1 MFDIGFSEL
10 LVIGIVALVVIG
22 PERLPKVARTVGGWL
37 GKLNRY
43 AAQVK
48 DDVNREMKLEE
59 LKKLQEEMRASAQKY
74 EIIAAETEV
83 ALKRDLNPEERLSV
97 ALGVTDSAEAQM
109 AKTDAVAEAELA
121 ATGPHAIIEYAHPKI
136 DRLPVSDS
144 LNESIEADAMPAA
157 WPDADPPWTDSPPEM
172 PTKVPTETPPETPRQ
187 AALF

>member
-59 LKKLQEEMRASAQKY
+59 LKKFQEEMKASAQKY

-97 ALGVTDSAEAQM
+97 ALGVTDSEQAQT
-109 AKTDAVAEAELA
+109 AKTDAEVEAELDA
-121 ATGPHAIIEYAHPKI
+121 AGPRAIIEYAHPEI
-136 DRLPVSDS
+136 DRLPVEES
-144 LNESIEADAMPAA
+144 LNEAIEADAMTADL
-157 WPDADPPWTDSPPEM
+157 PDPDPILIPPPSEAS
-172 PTKVPTETPPETPRQ
+172 RQ

>member
-48 DDVNREMKLEE
+48 DDVNREMTLEE

-97 ALGVTDSAEAQM
+97 ALGVNDSAEAQT
-109 AKTDAVAEAELA
+109 AKTDAVAETELV
-121 ATGPHAIIEYAHPKI
+121 ATGPRAIIEYAHPEI
-136 DRLPVSDS
+136 DRLPISDS
-144 LNESIEADAMPAA
+144 LNELIEADEMQPKGTEVIAA
-157 WPDADPPWTDSPPEM
+157 LTES
-172 PTKVPTETPPETPRQ
+172 PTEAPRQ

>member
-22 PERLPKVARTVGGWL
+22 PERLPKVARTVGSWL

-74 EIIAAETEV
+74 EILAAETEL

-97 ALGVTDSAEAQM
+97 ALGVTDSAAAQAAKMEAE
-109 AKTDAVAEAELA
+109 VEAELA
-121 ATGPHAIIEYAHPKI
+121 AEGPHAIIEYAHPEI
-136 DRLPVSDS
+136 DRLPVEDS
-144 LNESIEADAMPAA
+144 LNDAIGADEMTVALTESE
-157 WPDADPPWTDSPPEM
+157 
-172 PTKVPTETPPETPRQ
+172 PTLIPSPTEAPHQ
-187 AALF
+187 AVLF

>member
-48 DDVNREMKLEE
+48 EDVNREMKLEE
-59 LKKLQEEMRASAQKY
+59 LQKIQAEMKDTAQKY

-83 ALKRDLNPEERLSV
+83 TLKRDLNPEERLSV
-97 ALGVTDSAEAQM
+97 SLGVTDSVEAQT
-109 AKTDAVAEAELA
+109 AKADVEGETHLEAA
-121 ATGPHAIIEYAHPKI
+121 GPHAIIEYAHPEI
-136 DRLPVSDS
+136 DRLPVDDG
-144 LNESIEADAMPAA
+144 LNETIEAEAMT
-157 WPDADPPWTDSPPEM
+157 ADM
-172 PTKVPTETPPETPRQ
+172 PETDPASIALAEAPIEAPRQ
-187 AALF
+187 TALF